1 MILYNRYF
9 YQLFFRVLAFKCI
22 IMSVFIIISETNVF
36 NNKNTN
42 TVITNL
48 ILQYQ
53 SLITVTIICLI
64 PIIYMFA
71 SSVFGLFNLEI
82 YKYYGI
88 YSENNTDPYSLVFL
102 TSFMTKII
110 FPLCLNSLQVLDIH
124 GTSIQNILNVGK
136 IIPVLGKFFPKFFP
150 AVLILFCFLHFF
162 DLAGKGLKGLG
173 LNYVLYNSYKE
184 ENRAVKEGRVILME
198 LKNDIENENEN
209 DNN

>member
-1 MILYNRYF
+1 
-9 YQLFFRVLAFKCI
+9 
-22 IMSVFIIISETNVF
+22 MSVFIIISETNVF
-36 NNKNTN
+36 SKKNSN

-53 SLITVTIICLI
+53 SLINVTIICLI

-88 YSENNTDPYSLVFL
+88 YSENNTDPFSLVFL

-124 GTSIQNILNVGK
+124 GTTIQKILNVGK
-136 IIPVLGKFFPKFFP
+136 IIPVLGNFFPKFFP
-150 AVLILFCFLHFF
+150 TILLLFCFLHFF
-162 DLAGKGLKGLG
+162 DFAGKALKGLG
-173 LNYVLYNSYKE
+173 LNYIIYNSYKE
-184 ENRAVKEGRVILME
+184 EYRAVREGRVILMD
-198 LKNDIENENEN
+198 LKQDIENESEN
-209 DNN
+209 N